1 MSRKQLGLERQKS
14 WRGRNY
20 SKVSQ
25 KVCIQSSL
33 KKSDNCQALHIQGK
47 IPRHPAESSSCDANE
62 PSRPCSNC
70 TVLRK
75 QSMENKN
82 VVALADTPG
91 FQPTPQKE

>member
-1 MSRKQLGLERQKS
+1 MSLKQLGLEGQKS

-62 PSRPCSNC
+62 PSRSRSNC
-70 TVLRK
+70 TALRK
-75 QSMENKN
+75 QSLENRN
-82 VVALADTPG
+82 VVALANTSG
-91 FQPTPQKE
+91 FQLTPQKE